1 MKLFL
6 LLSLLSLLL
15 NWLPDVRFGEG
26 IKRCLGD

>member
-6 LLSLLSLLL
+6 LLSLLSLLMI
-15 NWLPDVRFGEG
+15 WLPDVRFGEG